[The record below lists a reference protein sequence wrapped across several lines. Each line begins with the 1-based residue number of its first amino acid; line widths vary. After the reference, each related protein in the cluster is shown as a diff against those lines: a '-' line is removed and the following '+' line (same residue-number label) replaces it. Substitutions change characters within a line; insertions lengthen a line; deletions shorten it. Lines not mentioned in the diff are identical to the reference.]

1 MQKINRPFSGIATFL
16 RSKHTENPE
25 DYKKAAIAVLGVP
38 FDEGSPFLP
47 GSRMAPR
54 ALREQSLRFPVL
66 SPIYDVDAD
75 ETYLW
80 HEISNN
86 LIIDAGDVDVR
97 PANAPRT
104 FDVTRAR
111 IQEFVDTGVFPV
123 VLGGDHSLSY
133 PVFETLNTP
142 AHVIQFDAH
151 QDCDQ
156 ITEDLIHTNSHPFR
170 HILKMDNCLSLTQVG
185 IRGLRNPQILFDEV
199 QELGHNVVT
208 MNKLHKIGPAGV
220 AASIP
225 AGEPIYISIDI
236 DALDMSLIPGCVS
249 GEPNGMT
256 FNELIDTLRALVETH
271 PVIGF
276 DFVEIN
282 PMLDVGTEITSYL
295 GSVIVI
301 TLMGQICNQPWWKDR
316 LRERGLL

>member
-1 MQKINRPFSGIATFL
+1 MERINRPFSGITTFL
-16 RSKHTENPE
+16 RTKHTEDPA

-54 ALREQSLRFPVL
+54 AIREHSLRFPVL
-66 SPIYDVDAD
+66 SPIYDVDSD

-80 HEISNN
+80 HEISNK

-97 PANAPRT
+97 PANAART
-104 FDVTRAR
+104 FDVIRAR
-111 IQEFVDTGVFPV
+111 VQEFVDTGVFPV
-123 VLGGDHSLSY
+123 IIGGDHSITY

-151 QDCDQ
+151 QDCDE
-156 ITEDLIHTNSHPFR
+156 ITEDLMHTNSHPFR
-170 HILKMDNCLSLTQVG
+170 HIINMKNCLSLTQVG
-185 IRGLRNPQILFDEV
+185 IRGLRNPAALYNEMKQ
-199 QELGHNVVT
+199 LGHNVVT
-208 MNKLHKIGPAGV
+208 MKQVHELGASGIAGL
-220 AASIP
+220 IP
-225 AGEPIYISIDI
+225 AGEAVYISIDI

-256 FNELIDTLRALVETH
+256 FNELTDALRAIVETH

-282 PMLDVGTEITSYL
+282 PMLDVGTGATSYL
-295 GSVIVI
+295 GTVIIV
-301 TLMGQICNQPWWKDR
+301 TLLGIICNQPRWQDQ
-316 LRERGLL
+316 LASRGLL